1 MIALR
6 IDEQT
11 YATWSERAAACGL
24 SVEDWLRSQTARRPA
39 VESQEVG
46 DVPSGASKMLEKDWN
61 ARLRAFAERHRPT
74 GFPLDDSRE
83 SIYD

>member
-6 IDEQT
+6 IDDET

-24 SVEDWLRSQTARRPA
+24 SVEDWLKTETVQRPA
-39 VESQEVG
+39 LESQPAG
-46 DVPSGASKMLEKDWN
+46 GVPNGAPTILEKDWT
-61 ARLRAFAERHRPT
+61 ARLRAFAERHQPT

>member
-6 IDEQT
+6 IDDET
-11 YATWSERAAACGL
+11 YAMWSERAAASGL
-24 SVEDWLRSQTARRPA
+24 SVEDWLKTETAQRP
-39 VESQEVG
+39 EFKSQEA
-46 DVPSGASKMLEKDWN
+46 DVAPTISEKEWT

-74 GFPLDDSRE
+74 SLPLDDSRE